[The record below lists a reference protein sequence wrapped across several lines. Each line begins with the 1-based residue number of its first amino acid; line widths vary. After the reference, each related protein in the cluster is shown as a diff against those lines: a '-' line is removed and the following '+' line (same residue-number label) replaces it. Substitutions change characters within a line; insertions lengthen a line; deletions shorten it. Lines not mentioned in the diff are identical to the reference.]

1 MTARPSVSVV
11 IPYSERFTPQ
21 SMLDE
26 ATDDVAA
33 QTVPTELVV
42 VDDVES
48 GPADARNAG
57 LERATTRYVAFLD
70 ADDRWPPDKLERQLD
85 RLAETGA
92 GLCVEG
98 EPMTL
103 DDFVHAVLVDGMTS
117 LTSSVLVDTEQVDAR
132 FESGLD
138 RGEDL
143 LYVLEAASRAGVCCC
158 PSLFTRRRHQDS
170 MMAQGLAPAEFVR
183 QNKRFAYL
191 VSQRVPEAQPY
202 LTTYYVQLFTQAG
215 LLAHRDGEYARAGS
229 YFLRALRIA
238 PHPFTAWYLLRSA
251 VRERLA

>member
-1 MTARPSVSVV
+1 MTERPTVSVV
-11 IPYSERFTPQ
+11 VPYSERYTPA
-21 SMLDE
+21 SMLEE

-33 QTVPTELVV
+33 QTVPTDLVV
-42 VDDVES
+42 VDDVET

-57 LERATTRYVAFLD
+57 LDRASTRYVAFLD
-70 ADDRWPPDKLERQLD
+70 ADDRWPADKLERQLD
-85 RLAETGA
+85 RLAETDS

-98 EPMTL
+98 EPMPL
-103 DDFVHAVLVDGMTS
+103 DDFVHAVLVGGMTS
-117 LTSSVLVDTEQVDAR
+117 LTSSILVDTDRVDAR

-143 LYVLEAASRAGVCCC
+143 LYVLEVASQAGVCCC
-158 PSLFTRRRHQDS
+158 PDLFTRRRHADS
-170 MMAQGLAPAEFVR
+170 MMAQGIAPAEFVR
-183 QNKRFAYL
+183 QDKRFAYL

-215 LLAHRDGEYARAGS
+215 LLAHDAGEYARAGS

-251 VRERLA
+251 VRQRLP